1 MTFDEALA
9 RIRAETDD
17 TTDISHKG
25 STVRKTARGAAF
37 ERLMLDYF
45 RRDSIY
51 SDRFT
56 DVKLWYDWYHEPDT
70 GIDIVARDIDGNL
83 VGIQCKCWA
92 DDSTIT
98 LDDIA
103 TMFTV
108 KDRKKMDRLML
119 VFTGQTPTANAQKT
133 CEESKIPILMQSDLR
148 GSSFDWGRKRTKPRP
163 KQLMDHQK
171 EAVKSAVD
179 GLKDPADRGKLVM
192 ACGTG
197 KTLTALHIA
206 ERTVGS
212 GGMVLYLV
220 PSLSLIPQA
229 MREWADNRHLPHQ
242 YMAVCSDKSAGS
254 DEQGSITEIP
264 IQPST
269 KVGDIKDE
277 LDKMKK
283 RGGMR
288 VIFSTYNSVERM
300 SEALLRHDKKGRFD
314 LILFDEAHRTTGA
327 EGIKESYY
335 LKAHNDT
342 GVPAKKRLYMTATPR
357 VYAGKGRSDAADR
370 GLEVYSMDDAEKYG
384 EVFYDLPFS
393 KAVERGLLSPYKI
406 VIREVDQGD
415 LYGKFIRAA
424 REQDSDIKDYGDID
438 LGYMAKIGG
447 ICKAIT
453 HPDGDHMPPR
463 PLQRV
468 MVFHNTIRKSRIFAG
483 HGMNLDKTKKPLK
496 LDKTT
501 QKTLSF
507 DTVAGRLLGT
517 DGRLAGYKTLTR
529 HVDGSTNSRN
539 RGERIDWL
547 RASDSKPNEIRILS
561 NARCLQEGVDVP
573 ALDAVAFMEP
583 RNSPIDIIQSIG
595 RVMRRSDGKEAGYVV
610 IPIPI
615 LKGDDPDYVLK
626 KNRRYEQVNRILRA
640 ILAHDDELQRM
651 LNMAVLRRTSR
662 SGSHASVDVQEIP
675 ESLKEWLS
683 KTIGEGTSDELLA
696 EIRNV
701 ILNLGDKSYHS
712 NMGERLGEQAVLI
725 EAILKQRMEVE
736 PETASAIDG
745 LHADLRHIVGVTLTP
760 EQTVRSLAQHA
771 VMSRVFDVM
780 FPDNHNPVAAAFDR
794 VLEKLRV
801 RDQLK
806 EFEAFYLGIR
816 ADIARFTEPDA
827 KQDFLR
833 AIYDSFFRGADR
845 KAATKHGI
853 VHTPVEIVNF
863 ILDSV
868 QHVLSSEFGR
878 SFDDTTVKV
887 LDPFTG
893 TGIFISQLL
902 ERDMISPDM
911 VRDKYMH
918 DIYSSEIML
927 PAFYV
932 AMSNI
937 EASYQKMSGEYVPFD
952 GISYMDTFAQHPSYR
967 LDPRFRE
974 EQARLGDPHLKEARD
989 RTKRQGM
996 ESINVIVGNP
1006 PYSAGQKSAN
1016 EDNRNVSHPAL
1027 ERKVADTYVRRAPK
1041 GNKVSLYNS
1050 YIKALR
1056 WASDRIGD
1064 SGAIG
1069 FIMPSAWITGN
1080 AEAGIRACL
1089 YEEFTDVYCFDL
1101 RGDVKKAN
1109 WRKEGDKIF
1118 GGGSTV
1124 GVVIAILV
1132 KNPAKTG
1139 CSIHYHNIGDYLSRE
1154 QKLGKVSELKDIS
1167 HVKWRVIIPDSY
1179 HDWLN
1184 QRGKLGAEWDELTP
1198 MGSKA
1203 GKRGETNC
1211 VVFGMYSRGLATA
1224 RDVWVYNSS
1233 VDQLVNN
1240 MGCHIDY
1247 CNKQDPNNFQI
1258 DPKQATWNTELS
1270 TALKKLPQ
1278 SPMLDKS
1285 KVRIALY
1292 RPFFRQYLY
1301 FDPTFVAAKYQI
1313 PSFYPAGDTANTAIM
1328 VPDKIKGEFSVM
1340 IAETTPDLHI
1350 HEASQAF
1357 PLKAKKQNRENVR
1370 PVGPNPLT
1378 HSQPTRNPLAT
1389 HSQPRESGDHNSRQ
1403 DQRRV
1408 LSLHNE
1414 HNTGSGGGPPRAGV
1428 PDYGDGMTDN
1438 ITDWALERY
1447 RATYCDRTIAKEDIF
1462 YYTYGVLHSPGF
1474 RAKYRNFLVRGIPNI
1489 PMAPDF
1495 RAFERGGRALAE
1507 LHLNFEMCP
1516 RRGLGEPLSPLPD
1529 APQKIAFGRRKSD
1542 DPGPRTVDDQSKLL
1556 LEGVVVYDN
1565 LPHITYKV
1573 NGRTPIGWFVDRYKY
1588 TKDNTTGITN
1598 YPLEGYT
1605 GEQVR
1610 AIIERLVYVGV
1621 ESDRIISSL
1630 PEEFEGADVGS
1641 DPAGA
1646 KPGEGTTQQYVFGK
1660 DGLEPDPARLDR
1672 YTKAAV

>member
-1 MTFDEALA
+1 MSGLVGVYGVIGSDPIPDAGSASGRLGRLRSDRIRSGLVLHSYPALREKPCPEFLYTHTTAVRGDEGGNDVGCGLMVTFDEALA

-17 TTDISHKG
+17 TTDISRKG

-37 ERLMLDYF
+37 ERLMLNYF
-45 RRDSIY
+45 KHDSIY
-51 SDRFT
+51 GDEFT
-56 DVKLWYDWYHEPDT
+56 DVKLWYDWYHELDT
-70 GIDIVARDIDGNL
+70 GIDIVARDTRGRL

-119 VFTGQTPTANAQKT
+119 VFTGQAPTTNAQKA

-148 GSSFDWGRKRTKPRP
+148 SSSFDWDRKMAKPRP
-163 KQLMDHQK
+163 KPLMEHQK
-171 EAVKSAVD
+171 EAVKSAVE
-179 GLKDPADRGKLVM
+179 GLRNADRGKLVM

-206 ERTVGS
+206 EQTVGS

-229 MREWADNRHLPHQ
+229 MREWADNRSISHQ

-269 KVGDIKDE
+269 NVWDIKAE
-277 LDKMKK
+277 LVRMKK
-283 RGGMR
+283 SGGMR
-288 VIFSTYNSVERM
+288 AVFSTYNSVERV
-300 SEALLRHDKKGRFD
+300 SEALLKHDKRGRFD

-335 LKAHNDT
+335 LKAHNDV

-357 VYAGKGRSDAADR
+357 VYAGKGRSDAADS

-384 EVFYDLPFS
+384 EVLYDLPFS
-393 KAVERGLLSPYKI
+393 KAVKRGLLSPYKI

-415 LYGKFIRAA
+415 MYGEFIKAA
-424 REQDSDIKDYGDID
+424 RDKDGNIEDYGDID

-453 HPDGDHMPPR
+453 HPDGDDMPPR

-468 MVFHNTIRKSRIFAG
+468 MVFHNTIKKSRIFAG
-483 HGMNLDKTKKPLK
+483 HGMNLDQAKKPLK

-501 QKTLSF
+501 QKMLSF
-507 DTVAGRLLGT
+507 DTVTDRLLGT
-517 DGRLAGYKTLTR
+517 DERLVGYKTLTR

-547 RASDSKPNEIRILS
+547 RASSSKPNEIRILS

-595 RVMRRSDGKEAGYVV
+595 RVMRRSDGKDAGYVIV
-610 IPIPI
+610 PIPI

-626 KNRRYEQVNRILRA
+626 NNRRYEQVNRILRA
-640 ILAHDDELQRM
+640 ILSHDDELQRM

-662 SGSHASVDVQEIP
+662 SGNHASVDKPEIP
-675 ESLKEWLS
+675 ESLKQWIN
-683 KTIGEGTSDELLA
+683 KTIGEGTSDKLLV

-725 EAILKQRMEVE
+725 ETILRQRMAVE

-745 LHADLRHIVGVTLTP
+745 LHEDLRHIVGTTLTR

-794 VLEKLRV
+794 VLKGLRV
-801 RDQLK
+801 QDRLK

-816 ADIARFTEPDA
+816 ADIEHFVEPDA

-863 ILDSV
+863 ILDSI
-868 QHVLSSEFGR
+868 QHVLKSEFGR
-878 SFDDTTVKV
+878 SFDDQTVKV

-893 TGIFISQLL
+893 TGIFVSQLL
-902 ERDMISPDM
+902 ERGMISLG
-911 VRDKYMH
+911 VLRDKYTR
-918 DIYSSEIML
+918 DIYASEIML

-937 EASYQKMSGEYVPFD
+937 EASYQKVSGEYIPFD

-967 LDPRFRE
+967 LDSRFRG
-974 EQARLGDPHLKEARD
+974 EQARLGDPGLKEAKD

-1016 EDNRNVSHPAL
+1016 EDNPNVSHP
-1027 ERKVADTYVRRAPK
+1027 EIEQRITDTYRKAIPVKMTRTAA
-1041 GNKVSLYNS
+1041 LFNS
-1050 YIKALR
+1050 YFKAMR
-1056 WASDRIGD
+1056 WASDRIGE

-1069 FIMPSAWITGN
+1069 FIMPSAWITGEV
-1080 AEAGIRACL
+1080 AAGVRAQL
-1089 YEEFTDVYCFDL
+1089 QAEFTDVYCLDL
-1101 RGDVKKAN
+1101 LGQKGVKGHGRNIFEYKGSN
-1109 WRKEGDKIF
+1109 EG
-1118 GGGSTV
+1118 GTTVSTT
-1124 GVVIAILV
+1124 IIILV
-1132 KNPAKTG
+1132 KNPDKKECTV
-1139 CSIHYHNIGDYLSRE
+1139 HYASLSATEYEGE
-1154 QKLGKVSELKDIS
+1154 QKRNKVRDLKDIS
-1167 HVKWRVIIPDSY
+1167 NTPWKIIRPDKH
-1179 HDWLN
+1179 HDWID
-1184 QRGKLGAEWDELTP
+1184 QRGGLSDEWDGLTP
-1198 MGSKA
+1198 MGSKDGKA
-1203 GKRGETNC
+1203 GKKNTMFS
-1211 VVFGMYSRGLATA
+1211 VYSNGISTG
-1224 RDVWVYNSS
+1224 RDVWLYNSS
-1233 VDQLVNN
+1233 KSELSKN
-1240 MGCHIDY
+1240 MKRHIDY
-1247 CNKQDPNNFQI
+1247 CNSQDLDNPKI
-1258 DPKQATWNTELS
+1258 DPRQAKWTAELS
-1270 TALKKLPQ
+1270 G
-1278 SPMLDKS
+1278 SLDRLSTKPVLEKS
-1285 KVRIALY
+1285 LIRTALY
-1292 RPFFRQYLY
+1292 RPFFKQFVY
-1301 FDPTFVAAKYQI
+1301 FEKKAFIHRPYRI
-1313 PSFYPAGDTANTAIM
+1313 PSFYPDGDTANPSIVVT
-1328 VPDKIKGEFSVM
+1328 DKIKGEFSAM
-1340 IAETTPDLHI
+1340 ITNNTPDLHI

-1357 PLKAKKQNRENVR
+1357 PLKAKNDKRKY
-1370 PVGPNPLT
+1370 PSTP
-1378 HSQPTRNPLAT
+1378 A
-1389 HSQPRESGDHNSRQ
+1389 SR
-1403 DQRRV
+1403 
-1408 LSLHNE
+1408 L
-1414 HNTGSGGGPPRAGV
+1414 PPPASRLPPPASRL
-1428 PDYGDGMTDN
+1428 PPP
-1438 ITDWALERY
+1438 ASRLPPPASRLPPPAS
-1447 RATYCDRTIAKEDIF
+1447 RLPKRT
-1462 YYTYGVLHSPGF
+1462 
-1474 RAKYRNFLVRGIPNI
+1474 
-1489 PMAPDF
+1489 
-1495 RAFERGGRALAE
+1495 
-1507 LHLNFEMCP
+1507 
-1516 RRGLGEPLSPLPD
+1516 
-1529 APQKIAFGRRKSD
+1529 
-1542 DPGPRTVDDQSKLL
+1542 
-1556 LEGVVVYDN
+1556 
-1565 LPHITYKV
+1565 
-1573 NGRTPIGWFVDRYKY
+1573 
-1588 TKDNTTGITN
+1588 
-1598 YPLEGYT
+1598 
-1605 GEQVR
+1605 
-1610 AIIERLVYVGV
+1610 
-1621 ESDRIISSL
+1621 
-1630 PEEFEGADVGS
+1630 
-1641 DPAGA
+1641 
-1646 KPGEGTTQQYVFGK
+1646 
-1660 DGLEPDPARLDR
+1660 
-1672 YTKAAV
+1672 